1 MGRRWRRPIHGRL
14 VVVWCRSSPPWC
26 RWFCSPQSVVK
37 RKKQESVMFYGF
49 WILDHI
55 GPTVFMSLS
64 GSYYGPHVEFPR
76 ILSPSIF
83 NIFNF

>member
-49 WILDHI
+49 WILDI
-55 GPTVFMSLS
+55 GLRFGGGGRLLARKKT
-64 GSYYGPHVEFPR
+64 R
-76 ILSPSIF
+76 
-83 NIFNF
+83 